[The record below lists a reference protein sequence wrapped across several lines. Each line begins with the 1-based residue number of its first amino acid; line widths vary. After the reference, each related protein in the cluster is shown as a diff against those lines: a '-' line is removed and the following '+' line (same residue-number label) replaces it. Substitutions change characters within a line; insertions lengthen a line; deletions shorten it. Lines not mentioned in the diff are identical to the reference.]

1 MLSAGASLDT
11 TIRGEARS
19 VTCGGID
26 WHIQLHGP
34 TTGSTILLLHG
45 TGASAHSWRH
55 VAPILARRHRLLI
68 PDLPGHGQTRTRS
81 TADLSLNGMVT
92 ALRTLTGTLGF
103 APDVI
108 IGHSAGAAI
117 AITLAARLSPAPRL
131 TIGINGAFLPI
142 RGARVFSPMAKLL
155 FANPLSAPV
164 FALLNRA
171 TPLSDSLLHSTGSAI
186 DAEGQDV
193 YRRLLRTPAH
203 LKGALGMMAA
213 WDLNPFASQLR
224 AFAAPLVL
232 IAARDDPMV
241 PCSNSHYAAALA
253 PQARLVLAAKGGH
266 LLHEIAPDPVCAW
279 IDEAMAKTITDKAGA
294 A

>member
-1 MLSAGASLDT
+1 MLSANHSIDT
-11 TIRGEARS
+11 AVGGEVRS
-19 VTCGGID
+19 ITAGGIN

-45 TGASAHSWRH
+45 TGASGHSWRH
-55 VAPILARRHRLLI
+55 VAPILARHHRLLI
-68 PDLPGHGQTRTRS
+68 PDLPGHGQTRAKS
-81 TADLSLNGMVT
+81 TAELSLNGMVS
-92 ALRTLTGTLGF
+92 ALRILTGTLGF

-171 TPLSDSLLHSTGSAI
+171 TPLSDSLLQATGSAI
-186 DAEGQDV
+186 DTEGQEV

-224 AFAAPLVL
+224 SFAAPLLL

-266 LLHEIAPDPVCAW
+266 LLHESAPDLVCAW
-279 IDEAMAKTITDKAGA
+279 IEEAMAETISDKAGA